1 MTSALTL
8 LRPFAVLML
17 VLVAALPARAQD
29 PAPDALVRQSVDET
43 LAIIKANRDLQAG
56 NPAKLAE
63 LVEAKVLQHFDF
75 SRMTRL
81 AVGRSWSQATD
92 AQKEA
97 LTREFRTLLVRTYS
111 ASLSQ
116 YRNQTIDVKPAKLQ
130 PKDEEVQVKTV
141 VNQPGG
147 QPIPIDYGMART
159 PGGWKVY
166 DVLVDGVSLV
176 TTYRSSFNDQIQK
189 SGIDG
194 LIKTLAD
201 RNRATEPGRGG
212 ASKGDAKK

>member
-1 MTSALTL
+1 MTAIVSRIARL
-8 LRPFAVLML
+8 LS
-17 VLVAALPARAQD
+17 VLVVALVALPAPAQD
-29 PAPDALVRQSVDET
+29 IAPDALARQSIDET
-43 LAIIKANRDLQAG
+43 LAIIRANRDLQAG

-111 ASLSQ
+111 TSLSQ

-201 RNRATEPGRGG
+201 RNRAAEAGRAG

>member
-1 MTSALTL
+1 MS
-8 LRPFAVLML
+8 LRLSLATHL
-17 VLVAALPARAQD
+17 LVALCLGIATGGPAQAQEL
-29 PAPDALVRQSVDET
+29 APDALVRQSVDET
-43 LAIIKANRDLQAG
+43 IGIIKANRELQTN
-56 NPAKLAE
+56 NPARLAE

-75 SRMTRL
+75 PRMTRL
-81 AVGRSWSQATD
+81 AAGRSWSQASA

-111 ASLSQ
+111 TSLSQ

-159 PGGWKVY
+159 PNGWKVY

-176 TTYRSSFNDQIQK
+176 TTYRSSFNDQVQK

-201 RNRATEPGRGG
+201 RNRATDTAR
-212 ASKGDAKK
+212 AKGDAKK